1 MVVRL
6 VEWIVSF
13 GRVLALLVRHL
24 VCRRRLIREPPWERR
39 QVLEACVEVAAVEVT
54 TTLTVSF
61 QLSGVKTT
69 NAGAAADREG
79 GAERER

>member
-1 MVVRL
+1 MFVVVRL

-39 QVLEACVEVAAVEVT
+39 QVLEACVERGRA
-54 TTLTVSF
+54 LLF
-61 QLSGVKTT
+61 LGC
-69 NAGAAADREG
+69 G
-79 GAERER
+79 